1 VDWTFKQG
9 KEGLVVGGAKPAIA
23 EGLNDADNFDV
34 GPCVRSVSQAHTGSD
49 GISVAEVAPG
59 EALIDD
65 GRAEA
70 RAANIPP
77 TFDFVSIPFVE
88 VAPADERRSQC
99 LEESRT
105 DRIAVSDIIGHHTA
119 SGLDRE
125 PLVPTASTQQFRDA
139 QRGVLH
145 FGQVSKRNQQIA
157 YQGSR

>member
-1 VDWTFKQG
+1 
-9 KEGLVVGGAKPAIA
+9 
-23 EGLNDADNFDV
+23 
-34 GPCVRSVSQAHTGSD
+34 
-49 GISVAEVAPG
+49 
-59 EALIDD
+59 

-157 YQGSR
+157 YQGSRLPPAVPASRRSDTEHEQVRGDKSGA